1 MGSVSNSVTS
11 TANSL
16 TNTPVTSSN
25 SGSSSNTT
33 GIFTGT
39 SAYSSDL
46 QNLISRAVAIA
57 DLPIGIMTDDQ
68 TALTS
73 QASEL
78 TTMDTD
84 FTALQNAVQG
94 ISDALGGASF
104 TGTSTEPTAV
114 AATLADGATEGSYS
128 IKVDNAGAYATSLS
142 TATWNTTSTLA
153 TGKTATYG
161 LVVGNQEYSVTTSDN
176 SAAGVAAAIQAQYSN
191 LVNAVAVNVNSTDAR
206 ISLQST
212 TLGPVNLDLIQV
224 PPATAP
230 TSLQTQNAT
239 GYAIS
244 QSTSTWASA
253 ADTLVVNGTDYAI
266 TPASSSAQDVATA
279 INTAA
284 AANSLAVSASVVN
297 VGTSVAPDDRIQ
309 LAGTAP
315 GVMTLDIQDSG
326 GPGLQTQETPATSLS
341 SATWTGAADAPGK
354 QSQYT
359 LVDGSS
365 TYKIVAADN
374 SAQTV
379 AAAINSQYG
388 SQVNA
393 SVVDLTGNGDY
404 RIALQDNSGKT
415 PTPTLDI
422 QKSLATVPVSL
433 QQQSTTGYPISQTTS
448 TWAGAAGSYSL
459 QVNGVSYALTP
470 ATTSAQDVATAINAA
485 AANHSLAVN
494 AAAVNVGT
502 SAAPDY
508 RIQLEGTTAGF
519 VSLGIQNGSGPDLQ
533 TDEVMATSRSAAT
546 WNAAADAAGTR
557 SQYTLV
563 SGTKTYNFVTADNS
577 AQTVA
582 TAINSQFGSVV
593 NATVVDMGGGSY
605 RIALQDRT
613 GTNPV
618 MDIQKTADSTLQT
631 SQTAGVLATYELDG
645 AAPATSNT
653 PNITVS
659 NGVTLNLLGPTGGT
673 AGPTT
678 GPAALVTVTMSATAL
693 SSALSTFATAYN
705 TCVDEVVKQRGT
717 SAGPLQGSPILTSLS
732 EALSSIGTYNS
743 TSGDVNTL
751 KDLGLSLSENSIDG
765 HLTYDN
771 GLSVLGLNFGNSA
784 GLTSFLGSA
793 TATGGGFLGSI
804 TTTLNNLEDPT
815 NGLLKNT
822 EADVQTQ
829 ITNIGTQI
837 TAKQDQVNQM
847 QTQLTSQMAAADAAI
862 ASMEQ
867 QYSYI
872 SEMFQAQQ
880 TSNQMYAQ
888 G

>member
-11 TANSL
+11 TANTL

-39 SAYSSDL
+39 SAYSQDL

-57 DLPIGIMTDDQ
+57 DLPIGIMTNDQ

-73 QASEL
+73 QATEL

-114 AATLADGATEGSYS
+114 TATLADGATEGSYS

-191 LVNAVAVNVNSTDAR
+191 LVNAVAVNVSSTDAR

-244 QSTSTWASA
+244 QSTSTWVGP
-253 ADTLVVNGTDYAI
+253 ADTLVVNGNSCAI
-266 TPASSSAQDVATA
+266 APASSSAQDVVAA
-279 INTAA
+279 INSAA
-284 AANSLAVSASVVN
+284 ADNSLAVSASVVN
-297 VGTSVAPDDRIQ
+297 VGTSAAPDNRIQ
-309 LAGTAP
+309 LAGTTA
-315 GVMTLDIQDSG
+315 GAMTLDIQDGS
-326 GPGLQTQETPATSLS
+326 GPGMQTQEMPAHSLS
-341 SATWTGAADAPGK
+341 SATWSGAPDAPGT

-359 LVDGSS
+359 LAVGSS
-365 TYKIVAADN
+365 IYNVVAADN
-374 SAQTV
+374 SAQTL

-388 SQVNA
+388 KLVNA
-393 SVVDLTGNGDY
+393 TVVDLTGSGDY
-404 RIALQDNSGKT
+404 RIALQNKT
-415 PTPTLDI
+415 LTQPAPTLNL

-433 QQQSTTGYPISQTTS
+433 QQQSATGYPVSQTTS

-470 ATTSAQDVATAINAA
+470 ATTSAQDVAAAINTAA
-485 AANHSLAVN
+485 ASHNLAVN

-508 RIQLEGTTAGF
+508 RIQLEGTTPGF

-533 TDEVMATSRSAAT
+533 TDEIMATSRSAAT
-546 WNAAADAAGTR
+546 WNAAADAPGTR

-563 SGTKTYNFVTADNS
+563 VGSKTYNFVTADNS

-582 TAINSQFGSVV
+582 AAINSQFGSLV
-593 NATVVDMGGGSY
+593 NATVVDATGNGDY

-613 GTNPV
+613 GANPT
-618 MDIQKTADSTLQT
+618 MNIQKTADTRLQT
-631 SQTAGVLATYELDG
+631 SQTTGALAVYELDG
-645 AAPATSNT
+645 APQTTSNS
-653 PNITVS
+653 PNIAVAP
-659 NGVTLNLLGPTGGT
+659 GVTLNLLGLTGGT

-717 SAGPLQGSPILTSLS
+717 NAGPLQGSPILTNLS
-732 EALSSIGTYNS
+732 EALSSMATYSS

-751 KDLGLSLSENSIDG
+751 KGLGLSLSENTIDG
-765 HLTYDN
+765 HLTFDG
-771 GLSVLGLNFGNSA
+771 GLSVMGLNFGDSA

-793 TATGGGFLGSI
+793 TGGGFLGSL
-804 TTTLNNLEDPT
+804 TTTLNNLENPT
-815 NGLLKNT
+815 SGLLKTT

-829 ITNIGTQI
+829 ITNIGTRI
-837 TAKQDQVNQM
+837 TAKQNQVNQM

-872 SEMFQAQQ
+872 SQMFQAQQ
-880 TSNQMYAQ
+880 TSNQSYAR